1 MYFFNKLKKSEQ
13 ATLIDVMFK
22 IERDTS
28 ILMSKKTSA
37 QKEALSKFFNEKL
50 LDKDGRHL
58 SKSLEV
64 KKSALTE
71 KYGLNENQA
80 LAYLQVREKLVE
92 VRDYYNSVAKAFGQL
107 LRGSR

>member
-1 MYFFNKLKKSEQ
+1 
-13 ATLIDVMFK
+13 MFK

-71 KYGLNENQA
+71 KYG
-80 LAYLQVREKLVE
+80 
-92 VRDYYNSVAKAFGQL
+92 S
-107 LRGSR
+107 